1 MPSTLR
7 TIAADLTA
15 GLQGRAELSA
25 VSITKDYYAELSLSD
40 METTKIVVIPS
51 GEEVERIDR
60 LTWQH
65 DCQIVVFIGKR
76 CKTESEVDDAMDLAY
91 TVQQLVVDHDW
102 QNAWTSDPSTPL
114 TVEVEHNPQEALTER
129 NVFRTVI
136 TATYRVFQT

>member
-51 GEEVERIDR
+51 GEEVEKIDR

-76 CKTESEVDDAMDLAY
+76 CKTEQEVDDAMDLAY

-102 QNAWTSDPSTPL
+102 QNAWTSDPSTPM

>member
-7 TIAADLTA
+7 TIAADLSA
-15 GLQGRAELSA
+15 GLQGRAELSG
-25 VSITKDYYAELSLSD
+25 VSISNDYYAELSLSD

-51 GEEVERIDR
+51 GEEVERMDR

-102 QNAWTSDPSTPL
+102 QNVWISDPSTPM
-114 TVEVEHNPQEALTER
+114 TVEVEHNPQEALSER

-136 TATYRVFQT
+136 TATYRVFKT